1 MKDKFN
7 YKIADSLFTSL
18 KGFIVLGLC
27 GRTGSG
33 CSTVSEILTQ
43 DFTQLNIPMPSEE
56 LKGSVQ
62 ATEELILYNYAKEN
76 WMPFYQIKVSRLMI
90 GFLLEECQKNIFTEY
105 LEKMFDRLSV
115 ENRERIKNA
124 LETFYDSEM
133 SFVLPEYFT
142 KKIMMDFPLKD
153 KNSSLNWEQIL
164 ENLGGF
170 MTEAD
175 SWNLLFPQTKDM
187 NWPNV
192 NKISAQIGKE
202 PPFEIY
208 HLGKYEFKYEYEKES
223 QRCIFHIKL
232 HDMQSIMKEYSIFR
246 KSKRKQW
253 NNLLYWMLY
262 EYAYNALPQAAN
274 ELLKKIGRIQ
284 HGLPIMILQDIG
296 INLRIWGKPFVY
308 DIEQQNLFFKDEGFL
323 TIIRR
328 VNLYLKILR
337 DYLQNQKEYRDS
349 ISGSSKYEE
358 CLRLLDQGTKQVV
371 VVIDSIKNPFES
383 TYLKARYSSYY
394 LTAIYTDETERYNRL
409 EKSDKSLTLQEIQTI
424 DTIEQL
430 KEFKKLFNKYKRD
443 KELDDENSMLSKAVL
458 EQLTDKLK
466 RDDLVKIL
474 PFITQNVEQCIE
486 SADIFINNH
495 NDNQQNLSLKK
506 KLVRYISLIM
516 NPGLVLP
523 TPIERCMQIA
533 QAAKVCSG
541 CISRQVGAVLT
552 DSQYRIRS
560 IGWNDVPFG
569 RVPCIYR
576 DMQEVKQHWN
586 LEAYSDFEN
595 DDTDEF
601 QKYIS
606 QDSRIE
612 QAGEVMRR
620 KGKRIPFCFK
630 DVYNAKTGSKN
641 QVHPRALHAEERA
654 FLSLADQGGVSIE
667 GGYLFTTSS
676 PCELC
681 TKKLCFMGV
690 SKVYYVEPYS
700 GISSKHIMCDGIEGR
715 RPIQELFTGA
725 LGRAYTYL
733 YTPIIS
739 QKDELELWLG
749 YKLNGK
755 ISKSVE
761 KKDAKENKYASNTMK
776 LKKDIQ
782 KNNEPKKKEVNKTKV
797 SKQERSHRLKWKKKK
812 EFFN

>member
-1 MKDKFN
+1 MEDKFN
-7 YKIADSLFTSL
+7 YKIADSLFNSL

-43 DFTQLNIPMPSEE
+43 DFLQLNIPMPSEE
-56 LKGSVQ
+56 LKGSIQ
-62 ATEELILYNYAKEN
+62 STEELILYNYAKEN
-76 WMPFYQIKVSRLMI
+76 WMPFYQIKVSRLII
-90 GFLLEECQKNIFTEY
+90 GFLLEECQTKIFTEY
-105 LEKMFDRLSV
+105 LQKMFDRLS
-115 ENRERIKNA
+115 EKNIDKIKNA
-124 LETFYDSEM
+124 LENFYNEEM
-133 SFVLPEYFT
+133 SFILPEYFT
-142 KKIMMDFPLKD
+142 KRIMADFPCDD

-164 ENLGGF
+164 ENLGVF

-175 SWNLLFPQTKDM
+175 SWSLLFPQAED
-187 NWPNV
+187 V
-192 NKISAQIGKE
+192 NRLNINEIKAQIDKK
-202 PPFEIY
+202 PPFQIN
-208 HLGKYEFKYEYEKES
+208 HPGKYEIKYEYEKES
-223 QRCIFHIKL
+223 QRCIFRIKL
-232 HDMQSIMKEYSIFR
+232 RDMQSIMKEYSIFR

-253 NNLLYWMLY
+253 NYLLYWMLY
-262 EYAYNALPQAAN
+262 EYAYNVLPQVAN
-274 ELLKKIGRIQ
+274 KLLNSIGRIQ

-296 INLRIWGKPFVY
+296 INLRTWGKPLVY
-308 DIEQQNLFFKDEGFL
+308 DLEKQNLPFKDEGFL

-337 DYLQNQKEYRDS
+337 DYLQKQKEYRDS
-349 ISGSSKYEE
+349 ISNSSKYKE
-358 CLRLLDQGTKQVV
+358 CLKILDKGTKQVV

-383 TYLKARYSSYY
+383 MYLKARYSSYY
-394 LTAIYTDETERYNRL
+394 LTTIYTDESERYNRL
-409 EKSDKSLTLQEIQTI
+409 EKSNKSLTLQEIQTI

-430 KEFKKLFNKYKRD
+430 NEFKKLFSESKGN
-443 KELDDENSMLSKAVL
+443 KELEDEKSMLSKAVL

-466 RDDLVKIL
+466 RDDLIKIL

-516 NPGLVLP
+516 NPGVVLP

-569 RVPCIYR
+569 RIPCIYR

-715 RPIQELFTGA
+715 RPVQELFTGA

-755 ISKSVE
+755 TPKSSE
-761 KKDAKENKYASNTMK
+761 KKDVLEDKHSSNTIK
-776 LKKDIQ
+776 SEIDIQ
-782 KNNEPKKKEVNKTKV
+782 KNNKPKKQEVNKTKARR
-797 SKQERSHRLKWKKKK
+797 KERSKKLKWR
-812 EFFN
+812 